1 MFGRRR
7 RNRDEYAGLSS
18 RPLLAPAR
26 AVVGIGSLVTIK
38 PSAGQGDDWDGEPS
52 GVVIATGDNEIV
64 GYPGLNAGGV
74 TGWLIS
80 FDELAYTKDGRG
92 PFEQATI
99 PTWRLVPVAPVSP
112 VDEDT
117 A

>member
-7 RNRDEYAGLSS
+7 HSQDENTGLSK
-18 RPLLAPAR
+18 RRLLPSAHAT
-26 AVVGIGSLVTIK
+26 VGIGSLVTIK
-38 PSAGQGDDWDGEPS
+38 PGTGQKDDWDGEPS

-74 TGWLIS
+74 TGWLVS
-80 FDELAYTKDGRG
+80 FDELAYTNDGRG

-112 VDEDT
+112 MDDDT